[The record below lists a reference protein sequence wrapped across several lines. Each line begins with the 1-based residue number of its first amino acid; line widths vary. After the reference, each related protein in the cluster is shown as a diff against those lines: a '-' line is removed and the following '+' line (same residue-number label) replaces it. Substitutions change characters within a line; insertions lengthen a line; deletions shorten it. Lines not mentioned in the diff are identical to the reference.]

1 MTFPGPY
8 ANRANMSLNGT
19 LGIGKVKAGDQTVY
33 RCTVNEGDF
42 TSPLVYFVTLD
53 VDSRGKAILAL
64 ELVRRT

>member
-1 MTFPGPY
+1 
-8 ANRANMSLNGT
+8 MSLNGT
-19 LGIGKVKAGDQTVY
+19 LGISKVKAGDQKIY
-33 RCTVNEGDF
+33 KCTVNEGDF

>member
-1 MTFPGPY
+1 
-8 ANRANMSLNGT
+8 MSLNGT
-19 LGIGKVKAGDQTVY
+19 LGISKVKAGDQTIY
-33 RCTVNEGDF
+33 KCTVNEGDF